1 MTTPSSEGNV
11 DISINTEEL
20 KLALEQEK
28 QPKPENQP
36 ETAESNDDDAMG
48 GTGGENA
55 GGAG

>member
-1 MTTPSSEGNV
+1 MTTPSTEGNV

-20 KLALEQEK
+20 QLALEREK
-28 QPKPENQP
+28 APQPENRP
-36 ETAESNDDDAMG
+36 ASAEQNEDDDMG